1 MTEDVVFQLV
11 VVTVAILLAAA
22 YLVRRAVR
30 AARRRDACDCGCSP
44 PATRSS
50 AASRPGAGAA

>member
-1 MTEDVVFQLV
+1 MTEDAVFQLV

-30 AARRRDACDCGCSP
+30 AAGRRDACDCGCAPPSP
-44 PATRSS
+44 PAPR
-50 AASRPGAGAA
+50 